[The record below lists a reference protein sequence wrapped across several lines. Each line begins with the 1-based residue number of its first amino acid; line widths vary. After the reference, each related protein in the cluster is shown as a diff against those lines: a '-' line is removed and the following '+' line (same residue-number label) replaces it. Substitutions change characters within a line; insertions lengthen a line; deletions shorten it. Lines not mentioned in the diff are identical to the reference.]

1 MSWWRV
7 VVPLNESILKELANM
22 PKEQREEILRLMN
35 DEKYR
40 QERILEM
47 LAQSTLDDVIEDVMM
62 KKMPK

>member
-1 MSWWRV
+1 
-7 VVPLNESILKELANM
+7 M

-47 LAQSTLDDVIEDVMM
+47 LAQSTLDDVLKDVMM